1 MPFNDHHLQDKIVA
15 ALVEG
20 KKRFS
25 DLVPEGLENSMFM
38 YHMNKLLKKG
48 IVQKNGDLY
57 SLTDVGAKKY
67 NARFRLRD
75 PLELPTLLV
84 QYLVIKDEAV
94 LVSHRRTTLSENLNE
109 YMLPGGSHFF
119 LSSSRASAMKNA
131 RIRGLEAGEFLF
143 SVETI
148 AKPMLFHGLIDVYSA
163 TLKAGLQM
171 KHEYEQLWLP
181 IETVL
186 NMSFEQAGSAA
197 FILKAYL
204 SEEKSTRFT
213 NIVS

>member
-15 ALVEG
+15 ALVDG

-48 IVQKNGDLY
+48 IVQKDSDLY
-57 SLTDVGAKKY
+57 SLTQVGAKRY

-84 QYLVIKDEAV
+84 QYLVINDEKV
-94 LVSHRRTTLSENLNE
+94 LMSHRITALSENLNE
-109 YMLPGGSHFF
+109 YMLPGGNHFF
-119 LSSSRASAMKNA
+119 LSSSRASAIQNA
-131 RIRGLEAGEFLF
+131 KLRGLEAGEFLF
-143 SVETI
+143 SIETI
-148 AKPMLFHGLIDVYSA
+148 AKPMQFHGVIDVYGA

-171 KHEYEQLWLP
+171 KQEYEQLWLP

-186 NMSFEQAGSAA
+186 NMSFAQAGSAA

-204 SEEKSTRFT
+204 SKENSTRFT